1 MKGAVEQSP
10 GIDGHPRSRKHL
22 RQKGRHH
29 YRRQRRNRRHD
40 HRQGHIRARQKCHNI
55 GSRASGAAGD
65 QNQSHRKGRLQL
77 QEMGNAPSQEWH
89 DRELRGKSHR
99 HRLGHRQNS
108 LEITQRESHSHAQHD
123 GRQSPNDPGSSKPSE
138 PRRLPQREDAAR
150 QHPDGKCI
158 C

>member
-1 MKGAVEQSP
+1 MIMLVLILRADIGKHIANKT
-10 GIDGHPRSRKHL
+10 ILNDKDGNDANDNEIIVMMMTLIIIIVIGKSR
-22 RQKGRHH
+22 
-29 YRRQRRNRRHD
+29 RRVLWNK
-40 HRQGHIRARQKCHNI
+40 QKCHNI

-77 QEMGNAPSQEWH
+77 QEMGNAPSQERH

-123 GRQSPNDPGSSKPSE
+123 VS
-138 PRRLPQREDAAR
+138 
-150 QHPDGKCI
+150 
-158 C
+158 